1 MLHGAYE
8 AGRKIPL
15 PTSQMP
21 LGGFKRKALDGFHLS
36 DDREKSNR
44 VGTMLSRLHGL
55 LAYIF
60 MEQETEV
67 Q

>member
-1 MLHGAYE
+1 M
-8 AGRKIPL
+8 
-15 PTSQMP
+15 
-21 LGGFKRKALDGFHLS
+21 ALDGFHLS
-36 DDREKSNR
+36 DDREDSNR